1 MVSTL
6 RRRLGNRSGKVKL
19 GCLITLAVLAAAIY
33 ISLVNVRTYIN
44 YWAMKDEMNTQAQFA
59 VNLDDETIRRRLSA
73 KADELRLPAEARRI
87 TIRRRSRPREIIIST
102 QWNVTLNRLVVR
114 LPLTFRPEV
123 HQEL

>member
-6 RRRLGNRSGKVKL
+6 RHRLGDRSGKVKL
-19 GCLITLAVLAAAIY
+19 GCLLTLAILAAAIY

-59 VNLDDETIRRRLSA
+59 VNLDDEAIRRRLSA
-73 KADELRLPAEARRI
+73 KADELGLPAEARRI

-102 QWNVTLNRLVVR
+102 QWGVTLNLLVVR